1 MFVCLRALSD
11 TRVLMFS
18 VLAAERAVCVCF
30 LTRVCSCLVCV
41 CVVVGGEV
49 TAAQHLVCQAWLGN
63 RVGRASAFS
72 AAEAMLSVAR
82 SDAHRPHW
90 GGLDT
95 IKLTT
100 H

>member
-1 MFVCLRALSD
+1 MC
-11 TRVLMFS
+11 
-18 VLAAERAVCVCF
+18 
-30 LTRVCSCLVCV
+30 VCV
-41 CVVVGGEV
+41 CVCVCVVGGEV